1 MFCFQCYFASMFL
14 KYFTIVLFLLP
25 AISYGQLYIN
35 CAPVDTASL
44 LSFKQKVALTPT
56 PDQSVMTMRV
66 FQREVKPFF
75 CNIEHKMN
83 RTSKVPVYF
92 RLGSKDYVDR
102 MEGK

>member
-1 MFCFQCYFASMFL
+1 MFI
-14 KYFTIVLFLLP
+14 KTIFIAFFVFP
-25 AISYGQLYIN
+25 ALSYGQLHIK

-56 PDQSVMTMRV
+56 PDQSVMTMKV

>member
-1 MFCFQCYFASMFL
+1 MFI

-83 RTSKVPVYF
+83 RTSKCIFFSSEAKKYYSI
-92 RLGSKDYVDR
+92 RLIFIKIN
-102 MEGK
+102 